1 MKDTVHI
8 VCYCPAL
15 MCIGYSVWGDMFLRL
30 MDLENVRVGSL
41 ISLVAN
47 ARLGLSPLNPQN
59 QLGDAQE

>member
-1 MKDTVHI
+1 
-8 VCYCPAL
+8 